1 MQNTPSVL
9 RLSNTPTFTPSFLL
23 SELSLNRRMSQDIFA
38 RFCKY
43 VGPWN
48 LKSVWCTLELS
59 FHRNMSHDKSR
70 KPFSRWIMHATS
82 RYTRPNRTSGQ
93 IFSCPGLILNRASSS
108 SSISSTPR
116 PLKAAWKSFSACSLL
131 TELKGGRPSWL
142 ATTRE
147 FEGFPAVPTLS
158 RTPLSFEHG
167 LCCCPCVNFD
177 IFQPSKD
184 RAVYIIV
191 YRFNYGILM

>member
-1 MQNTPSVL
+1 MN
-9 RLSNTPTFTPSFLL
+9 N
-23 SELSLNRRMSQDIFA
+23 A
-38 RFCKY
+38 C
-43 VGPWN
+43 
-48 LKSVWCTLELS
+48 
-59 FHRNMSHDKSR
+59 
-70 KPFSRWIMHATS
+70 
-82 RYTRPNRTSGQ
+82 YTRPNTTSGQ

-147 FEGFPAVPTLS
+147 FEGFPAVQHYLGHPF
-158 RTPLSFEHG
+158 PLNMDFVAVHV
-167 LCCCPCVNFD
+167 VNFD
-177 IFQPSKD
+177 IVQPNKD

-191 YRFNYGILM
+191 YRFNCGILM